1 MKRTIGLLLT
11 AIFAIGVWMPMDASA
26 QRYERRVYQE
36 RSDRNREYWRDRQ
49 RRMRS
54 RMYRNMGY
62 RNYGQYRRTQVG
74 NRRYRW
80 EQRTYYQN
88 GRRYTRRIRINF

>member
-1 MKRTIGLLLT
+1 MKRMIGLLL
-11 AIFAIGVWMPMDASA
+11 AVIFALGVWMPSEVSA
-26 QRYERRVYQE
+26 QRYEQRVYQ
-36 RSDRNREYWRDRQ
+36 SRNREEWHDRQ

-88 GRRYTRRIRINF
+88 GRRYTRRIRIYF